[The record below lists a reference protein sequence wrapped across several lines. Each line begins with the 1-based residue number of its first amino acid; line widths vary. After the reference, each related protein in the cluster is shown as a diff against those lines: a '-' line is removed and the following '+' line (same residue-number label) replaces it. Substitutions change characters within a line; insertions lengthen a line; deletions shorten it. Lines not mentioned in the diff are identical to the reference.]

1 MNLTPGTVLQR
12 GKYRIDKVLGTG
24 GFGITY
30 QANDTYL
37 AQTVT
42 LKTLNDNLHQHPNFA
57 KFQQQ
62 FIAQA
67 HRFSWCQHPNIA
79 RVLDF
84 FEEGG
89 LCFVVMEYVAG
100 PNLAQLIKSHQR
112 LTETEALHYIRQIAS
127 ALKTLH
133 QAGLV
138 HRNIKPE
145 NIIQRTG
152 TNSVMLTGF
161 GLSCEFPANM
171 RQTYNSLLSPGYVP
185 MEQYIP
191 ETEEKKQDALAIA
204 GLSRPSLGVAKSPN
218 LLTPATDI
226 YSLAATFY
234 YLLAGEA
241 PVPAPLRDRIPL
253 FSLRQIQTQLCPGI
267 ERAILWGLE
276 INSRQRP
283 QTIESW
289 LDFLE
294 EQQLLERQKEE
305 AENNQLSMFPSSL
318 LMLFLFLLTAGISGW
333 LGFNLT
339 RQSISVAS
347 INQSPTT
354 NRSLKSRENWRSPEF
369 TNQDSSKTLFER
381 PSVESNPNLSPQS
394 NIIPETSLNS
404 VKAESNSQYTPTIPS
419 SPTPT
424 TINPT
429 PAPVSQ
435 DSQYYQPETQP
446 EQAQSYTPNVES
458 PNVEPPNVEYPN
470 VEPPNIESQ
479 ETPSYVPEPETTL
492 LPETVIPPSP
502 VEVPKVEPLPSE
514 PIQSSPPVPD
524 SSPPSAEMLPLPVN
538 DPAPEPLSN
547 LEPLLPNSNHNSVQS
562 SVGSSSAL
570 ETDVPFPEPS
580 AN

>member
-1 MNLTPGTVLQR
+1 MNLTPGTVLQK
-12 GKYRIDKVLGTG
+12 GKYRIDRVLGTG

-42 LKTLNDNLHQHPNFA
+42 LKTLNDNLHQHPNFG

-100 PNLAQLIKSHQR
+100 QNLAQLIKSRQR
-112 LTETEALHYIRQIAS
+112 LSETEALHYIRQIAS

-138 HRNIKPE
+138 HRSIKPE

-161 GLSCEFPANM
+161 GLACEFPANM
-171 RQTYNSLLSPGYVP
+171 RQTYNSLLSAGYVP

-191 ETEEKKQDALAIA
+191 ETEEKKQDVLAMVS
-204 GLSRPSLGVAKSPN
+204 LSRPSLGIAKSSN

-253 FSLRQIQTQLCPGI
+253 YSLQQIQTQLCPGI

-276 INSRQRP
+276 INTRQRP
-283 QTIESW
+283 QTIENW

-347 INQSPTT
+347 IDQSPTN
-354 NRSLKSRENWRSPEF
+354 NRSLKSIESWRSPEF
-369 TNQDSSKTLFER
+369 SNQEPSKPLFER
-381 PSVESNPNLSPQS
+381 PSVESNPNLSPQGK
-394 NIIPETSLNS
+394 IIPETSLNS
-404 VKAESNSQYTPTIPS
+404 VKAKSNSQYTPTIPS

-424 TINPT
+424 TIDST
-429 PAPVSQ
+429 PAPASQ
-435 DSQYYQPETQP
+435 NSQYYQPETQP

-458 PNVEPPNVEYPN
+458 PNVAPPNVEYPN
-470 VEPPNIESQ
+470 VEPPNVESQ

-492 LPETVIPPSP
+492 LPETAIPPSP

-514 PIQSSPPVPD
+514 PIQSPAPAPD
-524 SSPPSAEMLPLPVN
+524 SSPGNTEMLPLPVN
-538 DPAPEPLSN
+538 DLAPAPLPQVQ
-547 LEPLLPNSNHNSVQS
+547 PFLPNSDHNSVQS
-562 SVGSSSAL
+562 AVRSSSGL
-570 ETDVPFPEPS
+570 EPDVPFPEPS
-580 AN
+580 SN

>member
-1 MNLTPGTVLQR
+1 
-12 GKYRIDKVLGTG
+12 
-24 GFGITY
+24 
-30 QANDTYL
+30 
-37 AQTVT
+37 
-42 LKTLNDNLHQHPNFA
+42 
-57 KFQQQ
+57 
-62 FIAQA
+62 
-67 HRFSWCQHPNIA
+67 
-79 RVLDF
+79 
-84 FEEGG
+84 
-89 LCFVVMEYVAG
+89 MEYVAG
-100 PNLAQLIKSHQR
+100 QNLAQLIKSGQR
-112 LTETEALHYIRQIAS
+112 LTETEALHYIQQIAS

-138 HRNIKPE
+138 HRSVRPE

-161 GLSCEFPANM
+161 GLTCEFPASM
-171 RQTYNSLLSPGYVP
+171 RQAYNSLLSAGYTP
-185 MEQYIP
+185 IEQYIP

-253 FSLRQIQTQLCPGI
+253 YSLQQIQTQLCPGI

-276 INSRQRP
+276 INTRERP
-283 QTIESW
+283 QTIENW

-318 LMLFLFLLTAGISGW
+318 LMLFIFLLTGVISGW

-339 RQSISVAS
+339 RQSISLAS
-347 INQSPTT
+347 IDQNPST
-354 NRSLKSRENWRSPEF
+354 NRSLKSIEGWRSPEF
-369 TNQDSSKTLFER
+369 PNQDPSKPLFGR
-381 PSVESNPNLSPQS
+381 PSVEGNPNLSPQS

-404 VKAESNSQYTPTIPS
+404 LKAEPNNKYTPTIPS

-424 TINPT
+424 TVNPT
-429 PAPVSQ
+429 PGSESQ
-435 DSQYYQPETQP
+435 DSQYYEPETQP

-458 PNVEPPNVEYPN
+458 PNVEPPNVESPSVESPN
-470 VEPPNIESQ
+470 VESPSVEYQ
-479 ETPSYVPEPETTL
+479 ETPSYVSEPETTQ
-492 LPETVIPPSP
+492 LPEKAIPPSP

-514 PIQSSPPVPD
+514 PIESSIPAPD
-524 SSPPSAEMLPLPVN
+524 SSPASAEMLPLPVN
-538 DPAPEPLSN
+538 DPALAPLPEVQ
-547 LEPLLPNSNHNSVQS
+547 PLLPNSDRNSVQS
-562 SVGSSSAL
+562 AVRSSSGL

-580 AN
+580 SN